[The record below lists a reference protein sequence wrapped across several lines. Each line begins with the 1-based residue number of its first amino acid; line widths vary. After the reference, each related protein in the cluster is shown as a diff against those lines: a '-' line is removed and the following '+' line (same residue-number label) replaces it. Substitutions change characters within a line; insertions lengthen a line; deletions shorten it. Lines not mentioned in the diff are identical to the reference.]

1 MPRSPERSSPVH
13 HRALLFLLIALA
25 VPAAWAQSDKF
36 KQPIDRAA
44 PGNADQA
51 EGARILAD
59 FRRASIAGDYWL
71 SFTLRAMPRKGAE
84 RLLAGTLLGMSGPSG
99 PLTRLN
105 VGGQNYLIESGPQ
118 PEAWTAGTSGPVVS
132 ATPGQTVAG
141 TDVTLFDLQ
150 MPFLYWTD
158 LTYEGQ
164 ARVRGRP
171 TYSFILRPPPGYVP
185 PRPGFTGVRVLLD
198 AEFHA
203 LVQAEQLGPKGGAE
217 KAVVLLD
224 LKKVGEQYL
233 VKTVDVRDLLS
244 RDKTR
249 LTFTAAAIN
258 LNLPVATF
266 SPDNLL
272 TDPPAVLAKQ
282 IVRF

>member
-1 MPRSPERSSPVH
+1 MPRSPECSSPVH
-13 HRALLFLLIALA
+13 HRALLFWLVALA

-36 KQPIDRAA
+36 KQPIDHAA

-51 EGARILAD
+51 EGARILSD
-59 FRRASIAGDYWL
+59 FRGASIAGDYWL
-71 SFTLRAMPRKGAE
+71 SFTLRVMPRKGAE

-99 PLTRLN
+99 PLSRLN

-118 PEAWTAGTSGPVVS
+118 PEAWMGSASGPVVS
-132 ATPGQTVAG
+132 AAPGEAVAG
-141 TDVTLFDLQ
+141 TGVTLFDLQ
-150 MPFLYWTD
+150 MPFLYWKAF
-158 LTYEGQ
+158 TYEGQ
-164 ARVRGRP
+164 AKVRGRP
-171 TYSFILRPPPGYVP
+171 THSFILRPPPGYVP
-185 PRPGFTGVRVLLD
+185 PRPGLSGVRVLID

-203 LVQAEQLGPKGGAE
+203 LVQAEQLGPKGSAE
-217 KAVVLLD
+217 KSVVLLD

-249 LTFTAAAIN
+249 LTFTAAAMN
-258 LNLPVATF
+258 LNLPVTTF

-272 TDPPAVLAKQ
+272 ADPPDIPSKS

>member
-1 MPRSPERSSPVH
+1 MLV
-13 HRALLFLLIALA
+13 ALA
-25 VPAAWAQSDKF
+25 LPAARAQPDKF
-36 KQPIDRAA
+36 GQPLDRAA
-44 PGNADQA
+44 SGNADQA

-71 SFTLRAMPRKGAE
+71 SFTLRVMPRKGAE
-84 RLLAGTLLGMSGPSG
+84 RLLAGTLLGMSGPAG

-105 VGGQNYLIESGPQ
+105 VGGQNYLIASGPQ
-118 PEAWTAGTSGPVVS
+118 PEAWMGGTSGPVVT
-132 ATPGQTVAG
+132 ATPGQSVAG
-141 TDVTLFDLQ
+141 TGVTLFDLQ

-158 LTYEGQ
+158 FTFEGK
-164 ARVRGRP
+164 AKVRGRP
-171 TYSFILRPPPGYVP
+171 THSFILRPPPGYVP
-185 PRPGFTGVRVLLD
+185 PRPGLTGVRVLID

-203 LVQAEQLGPKGGAE
+203 LVQAEQLGAKGGAE
-217 KAVVLLD
+217 KSVILLD

-258 LNLPVATF
+258 LKLPVETF
-266 SPDNLL
+266 SPGNLL
-272 TDPPAVLAKQ
+272 ADPPDVPSKQ